1 MNSRFLLKFNDPETL
16 ADYNKQRRSDIIKV
30 SALLLAERILYFV
43 ILIINSFLHSSVT
56 KLRLIINSI
65 AVISHILLLLTLKFP
80 STFVYTIHGPLIILS
95 HMFHL
100 LNPILSEDQLIATS
114 S

>member
-1 MNSRFLLKFNDPETL
+1 MNSRFFLKFNDPETL

-56 KLRLIINSI
+56 
-65 AVISHILLLLTLKFP
+65 
-80 STFVYTIHGPLIILS
+80 
-95 HMFHL
+95 
-100 LNPILSEDQLIATS
+100 
-114 S
+114 

>member
-1 MNSRFLLKFNDPETL
+1 MNSRFFLKFNDPETL

-56 KLRLIINSI
+56 KFRLIINSI

-80 STFVYTIHGPLIILS
+80 NTFVYTIHGPLIDYTQ
-95 HMFHL
+95 
-100 LNPILSEDQLIATS
+100 PYVS
-114 S
+114 STQPDTFRGSTHSN